1 MNLDHVKKYEK
12 INEVCKNKV
21 FFCVIMPPKGTTK
34 ISLKFTQYHWSI
46 KAPAT
51 IYSDLECVIE
61 KKMDAKIIQKLINNN
76 SRWFVEVKV
85 AWKKFCKSL
94 EEHEK
99 FFKNDTDSWKRT
111 GIIL

>member
-51 IYSDLECVIE
+51 IYSDLECLIE

-76 SRWFVEVKV
+76 SRWLDGHLMAQKLSMMNVEVKV
-85 AWKKFCKSL
+85 AWKSFV
-94 EEHEK
+94 
-99 FFKNDTDSWKRT
+99 NR
-111 GIIL
+111 

>member
-51 IYSDLECVIE
+51 IYSDLECLIE

-76 SRWFVEVKV
+76 SRWFDGHLMAQKLSMMNVEVKV
-85 AWKKFCKSL
+85 AWKSFV
-94 EEHEK
+94 
-99 FFKNDTDSWKRT
+99 NR
-111 GIIL
+111 